1 MEAFSR
7 SLSVAAQGQCFKYH
21 PKCEEVKLTHVCFA
35 DDIFLFSSGT
45 SSSVQVIMDE
55 LNKFER
61 YSGLQVNKQK
71 SVVFLSGVNGEV
83 RNDILNITGFSMGS
97 LPLKYLGVPLIS
109 TRLSHCDCQP
119 LIDKLLARI
128 QAWTSR
134 SLSFAGRLQ
143 LLNSV
148 LYNIQMYWCSMFII
162 SKYTIAKIEQ
172 IFSSFLWSGKV
183 GNAHRAKIRWESV
196 CLPKEEGGL
205 GLRRV
210 KDANDASVMKH
221 IWNLFYRND
230 SLWVAWVQRLYL
242 RQGSV
247 WSAKIPSNCSWS
259 WRKILQLRERI
270 RPFIR
275 HKVCNGVGTFLWHD
289 FWN

>member
-1 MEAFSR
+1 M
-7 SLSVAAQGQCFKYH
+7 AAQGQGFKYH

-61 YSGLQVNKQK
+61 FSGLQVNMQK
-71 SVVFLSGVNGEV
+71 SAIFLSGVSGEV
-83 RNDILNITGFSMGS
+83 KNDILNITGFSMGS
-97 LPLKYLGVPLIS
+97 LPMKYLGVPLIS
-109 TRLSHCDCQP
+109 KRLFHCDCQP
-119 LIDKLLARI
+119 LIDKILTRI

-143 LLNSV
+143 LLGSV

-162 SKYTIAKIEQ
+162 PKYTLAKIEQ
-172 IFSSFLWSGKV
+172 LFSSFLWSGKV
-183 GNAHRAKIRWESV
+183 GNARRAKIRWESV

-221 IWNLFYRND
+221 IWNLFYRKD

-247 WSAKIPSNCSWS
+247 WSAKFPSNCSWS
-259 WRKILQLRERI
+259 WRKLLQLRDRV

-275 HKVCNGVGTFLWHD
+275 SM
-289 FWN
+289 